1 MPTLINIF
9 NFIFRTSG
17 HVVTM
22 ECVEKIIKKDWT
34 HPLTGDK
41 LKEKDI
47 ILLQRGGTGYAF
59 TNQNLEGKHERP
71 VLQA

>member
-1 MPTLINIF
+1 
-9 NFIFRTSG
+9 
-17 HVVTM
+17 M

-47 ILLQRGGTGYAF
+47 IPLQRGGTGYAF
-59 TNQNLEGKHERP
+59 TNQSLEGKHERP

>member
-1 MPTLINIF
+1 MHHILF
-9 NFIFRTSG
+9 YLFFRSTG

-22 ECVEKIIKKDWT
+22 ECVEKIIKTDWT

-41 LKEKDI
+41 LKDKDI
-47 ILLQRGGTGYAF
+47 IPLQRGGTGYAF
-59 TNQNLEGKHERP
+59 TNQSLEGKHERP